1 MKAHPS
7 VRWHLFWKSN
17 SLCNFCDLNSFVQY
31 LTLVGFRQSEEG
43 ASPPTASVIWIRL
56 QDVLLLLLP
65 RFYVAVSLDRKFT
78 SQALGA
84 QCFCQ
89 VVMQCNGTYN
99 SSLFTFS
106 HMVLLLSAVM

>member
-1 MKAHPS
+1 M
-7 VRWHLFWKSN
+7 
-17 SLCNFCDLNSFVQY
+17 QY
-31 LTLVGFRQSEEG
+31 LTIVSFCQSEEG

-65 RFYVAVSLDRKFT
+65 RLNVAVLLDRKFT

-89 VVMQCNGTYN
+89 GLMQCNGTFN

-106 HMVLLLSAVM
+106 HMVLLLSDVMEFDSCEIHMYVALKP